1 MLEIA
6 KCVPEEEGK
15 RYTREAIH
23 ILKAC
28 DEHFCNYEESED
40 ALVLMGTYRYP
51 RNEKDMEGVHIP
63 LIYGDFFFVEAMF
76 KLRGNDFL
84 IW

>member
-1 MLEIA
+1 MF
-6 KCVPEEEGK
+6 
-15 RYTREAIH
+15 T
-23 ILKAC
+23 C

-40 ALVLMGTYRYP
+40 ALVLMCTYRYP